1 MKIKQYAACVAAVFA
16 IGAPGVAFAED
27 APPTTLIDPE
37 AEAAAAETNMVALV
51 DALAAE
57 TEAADPD
64 VNMVAIVDALVAE
77 ADTQLAVNEL
87 SDDDLGD
94 QRGGQALVVGTQTLS
109 AISSGSILN
118 GNYNAGAVNI
128 SDNALSNFNGI
139 GNVVIN
145 TGAQNTLQ
153 SGMNLVINII
163 N

>member
-16 IGAPGVAFAED
+16 IGAPGIAFAED

-37 AEAAAAETNMVALV
+37 AQ
-51 DALAAE
+51 
-57 TEAADPD
+57 AADAEG
-64 VNMVAIVDALVAE
+64 NIVAIVDALVAE
-77 ADTQLAVNEL
+77 ADNQIAANGL

-118 GNYNAGAVNI
+118 GNYTAGAVSI
-128 SDNALSNFNGI
+128 SDNALSNFNGF

-145 TGAQNTLQ
+145 TGAQNNLQ

>member
-1 MKIKQYAACVAAVFA
+1 MKIKHYAACVAAMFA
-16 IGAPGVAFAED
+16 IGAPGAAFAED

-37 AEAAAAETNMVALV
+37 AQ
-51 DALAAE
+51 
-57 TEAADPD
+57 AADIEIND
-64 VNMVAIVDALVAE
+64 DETKMIAVVDALVAE
-77 ADTQLAVNEL
+77 ADTQIAANEL
-87 SDDDLGD
+87 TDDDLGD
-94 QRGGQALVVGTQTLS
+94 QRGGQALVVGTQTLT

-145 TGAQNTLQ
+145 TGAQNNLQ